1 MTVVRASRPGL
12 AVAALGAILAISAA
26 WWALALWPLAATA
39 PEWIARTRE
48 VCFGA
53 TATGLPHAGGWILL
67 IGEPIGMLLI
77 LRVVWGEELR
87 AGLRALHSA
96 PAGRFAGGAVMLAVA
111 VGASAAAL
119 RVSTAMQDAEPDY
132 FAVNTPLPARSD
144 LAPPPLALID
154 QHGARV
160 TLAAVRGEWAVV
172 TFAFGHCD
180 DICPVIVE
188 TVKQARRDTGMEQ
201 VPLLIVTLDPWR
213 DTPERLTSIAAGWTL
228 SAHDRVLSGTI
239 GEVNSALDE
248 WRIAR
253 ARDPETGFVSHGSM
267 VAVIDPAGRLAW
279 RLDGSPQRIRE
290 ALTLAAGR

>member
-1 MTVVRASRPGL
+1 MTTVRASRPGL
-12 AVAALGAILAISAA
+12 AVAALGAIIAITAA
-26 WWALALWPLAATA
+26 WWALALWPLANTA

-67 IGEPIGMLLI
+67 IGEPIGMLLV

-87 AGLRALHSA
+87 AGLSALHAQPSGRAVSA
-96 PAGRFAGGAVMLAVA
+96 IVMLLVA
-111 VGASAAAL
+111 SGAGAAAL
-119 RVSTAMQDAEPDY
+119 RVSTAMRNAEPDY
-132 FAVNTPLPARSD
+132 FALNTPLEARAALS
-144 LAPPPLALID
+144 PPPLVLID
-154 QHGARV
+154 QRGERV
-160 TLAAVRGEWAVV
+160 TLQTVRGEWALV

-188 TVKQARRDTGMEQ
+188 TVKHARRETGTEH

-213 DTPERLTSIAAGWTL
+213 DTPERLASIAAGWTL
-228 SAHDRVLSGTI
+228 GPNDRVLSGTI
-239 GEVNSALDE
+239 GEVNSTLDA

-253 ARDPETGFVSHGSM
+253 LRDPDSGFVSHGST

-279 RLDGSPQRIRE
+279 RLDGSPQRVRE